1 MSVNAWA
8 HNQVKAMF
16 KEVQKLGILNT
27 FTPLEVVR
35 DQQTCVRVL
44 RCLGLGVTCVRARIL
59 LYCDSTLYDTRDFRR
74 KSL

>member
-1 MSVNAWA
+1 MSVNFWA

-35 DQQTCVRVL
+35 DP
-44 RCLGLGVTCVRARIL
+44 
-59 LYCDSTLYDTRDFRR
+59 
-74 KSL
+74 

>member
-35 DQQTCVRVL
+35 DQQNVCESVKVSGSGCHSCPRTY
-44 RCLGLGVTCVRARIL
+44 TTIL
-59 LYCDSTLYDTRDFRR
+59 
-74 KSL
+74 

>member
-35 DQQTCVRVL
+35 DQRTCVRVL
-44 RCLGLGVTCVRARIL
+44 RCLGLGEPSRSCTYTTV
-59 LYCDSTLYDTRDFRR
+59 
-74 KSL
+74 SL